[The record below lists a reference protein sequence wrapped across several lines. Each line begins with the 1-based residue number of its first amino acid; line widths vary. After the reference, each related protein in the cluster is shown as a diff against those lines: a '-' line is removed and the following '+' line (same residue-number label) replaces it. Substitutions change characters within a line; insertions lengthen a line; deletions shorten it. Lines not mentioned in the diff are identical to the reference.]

1 VKAKNGGVLNGFLD
15 RGARFEGTLTFEDV
29 FRIDGFFK
37 GTVIS
42 DHELVVGDG
51 ATVEGELRIGRLS
64 VSGNIRGVVYAKERI
79 EIHSGANV
87 QAELH
92 TPNLVVEEGATIQ
105 GPVETGPNVGSPVG
119 PKPGGGPSATQGST
133 KKS

>member
-1 VKAKNGGVLNGFLD
+1 MKAKSGGVLNGFLD

-29 FRIDGFFK
+29 FRIDGYFK

-51 ATVEGELRIGRLS
+51 ATVEGEIRIGRIS

-105 GPVETGPNVGSPVG
+105 GPVETGPNVGSAPTA
-119 PKPGGGPSATQGST
+119 KPDGGSSGNQST
-133 KKS
+133 NRRP